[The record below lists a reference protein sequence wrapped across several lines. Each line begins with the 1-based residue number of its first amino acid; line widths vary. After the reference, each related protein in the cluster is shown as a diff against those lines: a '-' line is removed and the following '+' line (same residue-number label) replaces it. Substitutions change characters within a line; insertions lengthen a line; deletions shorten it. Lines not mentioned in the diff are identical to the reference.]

1 MSEHIVHTIEPVFD
15 SDSRVLILGTM
26 PSPKSREV
34 GFYYGHP
41 RNRFWKVLALVL
53 GESEPSSI
61 TEKIALLHRRH
72 IALWDVLAACEIEG
86 ASDASIRQPKPNN
99 LACIFSAAP
108 IRAVFTTGAA
118 AYRLYQK
125 YQAPLTCLPPAR
137 LIAPSHWNNLLKR
150 TEKFCSIWIDNRVQ
164 KRGEFHPLFLL
175 NFFAYLAAALVTIS
189 TVSRAMRSSSLV
201 GITQTS
207 TLESSAEIFI
217 SPR

>member
-1 MSEHIVHTIEPVFD
+1 MLCQNILFTTIEPVFD

-125 YQAPLTCLPPAR
+125 YQGAANRPKLPTGCLPPAR
-137 LIAPSHWNNLLKR
+137 LIAAVSLEQLAEAYREILL
-150 TEKFCSIWIDNRVQ
+150 
-164 KRGEFHPLFLL
+164 
-175 NFFAYLAAALVTIS
+175 YLD
-189 TVSRAMRSSSLV
+189 R
-201 GITQTS
+201 
-207 TLESSAEIFI
+207 
-217 SPR
+217 

>member
-15 SDSRVLILGTM
+15 SESRVLILGTM

-86 ASDASIRQPKPNN
+86 ASDASIRQPEPND
-99 LACIFSAAP
+99 LSRIFSVAP
-108 IRAVFTTGAA
+108 IQAVFTTGTT

-125 YQAPLTCLPPAR
+125 YQAQLTGLNANRLPSTSPANCAVSLEQLSEAYR
-137 LIAPSHWNNLLKR
+137 EILL
-150 TEKFCSIWIDNRVQ
+150 
-164 KRGEFHPLFLL
+164 
-175 NFFAYLAAALVTIS
+175 YLE
-189 TVSRAMRSSSLV
+189 R
-201 GITQTS
+201 
-207 TLESSAEIFI
+207 
-217 SPR
+217 

>member
-86 ASDASIRQPKPNN
+86 ASDASIRQPEPND
-99 LACIFSAAP
+99 LSRIFSVAP
-108 IRAVFTTGAA
+108 IQVVFTTGAA

-125 YQAPLTCLPPAR
+125 YQAPLTGLNAYRLPSTSPANCAVSLEQLAEAYR
-137 LIAPSHWNNLLKR
+137 EILL
-150 TEKFCSIWIDNRVQ
+150 
-164 KRGEFHPLFLL
+164 
-175 NFFAYLAAALVTIS
+175 YLD
-189 TVSRAMRSSSLV
+189 R
-201 GITQTS
+201 
-207 TLESSAEIFI
+207 
-217 SPR
+217 

>member
-125 YQAPLTCLPPAR
+125 YQAPLTGLNAYRLPSTSPANCAVSLER
-137 LIAPSHWNNLLKR
+137 LAEAYREILL
-150 TEKFCSIWIDNRVQ
+150 
-164 KRGEFHPLFLL
+164 
-175 NFFAYLAAALVTIS
+175 YLD
-189 TVSRAMRSSSLV
+189 R
-201 GITQTS
+201 
-207 TLESSAEIFI
+207 
-217 SPR
+217 

>member
-108 IRAVFTTGAA
+108 IRPVFTTGAA
-118 AYRLYQK
+118 ASRLYQK
-125 YQAPLTCLPPAR
+125 YQAPLTGLNAYRLPSTSPANCAVSLEQLAEAYR
-137 LIAPSHWNNLLKR
+137 EILL
-150 TEKFCSIWIDNRVQ
+150 
-164 KRGEFHPLFLL
+164 
-175 NFFAYLAAALVTIS
+175 YLD
-189 TVSRAMRSSSLV
+189 R
-201 GITQTS
+201 
-207 TLESSAEIFI
+207 
-217 SPR
+217 

>member
-125 YQAPLTCLPPAR
+125 YQAPLTGLTAYRLPSTSPANCAVSLEQLAEAYR
-137 LIAPSHWNNLLKR
+137 EILL
-150 TEKFCSIWIDNRVQ
+150 
-164 KRGEFHPLFLL
+164 
-175 NFFAYLAAALVTIS
+175 YLD
-189 TVSRAMRSSSLV
+189 R
-201 GITQTS
+201 
-207 TLESSAEIFI
+207 
-217 SPR
+217 